1 MIPSSSTPPATS
13 QPRKPTSRPPKPTHA
28 MPKLRWD
35 RESVR
40 RKRLLMRAKGESRA
54 IFRTISMVALIALFG
69 AFNLLNS
76 FTDQNDYTSM
86 PFGSRLLAATNA
98 SDSENDSAVP
108 ENLNGTMPE
117 DECVADQP
125 EIGETGSCLLD
136 GCVTTEDNM
145 GIVILYVCG
154 VIYMFIAL
162 AIVCDEF
169 FVSLYERRRRY
180 AAHAATDTH
189 TACVFLF
196 PLLTLTL
203 SLPGPRSRGDGQR
216 GPHEPLHGRC
226 RRHADGCRWL
236 CPRALHLPARNFQ
249 GV

>member
-1 MIPSSSTPPATS
+1 
-13 QPRKPTSRPPKPTHA
+13 

-108 ENLNGTMPE
+108 ENLDGTMPE
-117 DECVADQP
+117 DECDAAEET
-125 EIGETGSCLLD
+125 EIGSCLVD

-169 FVSLYERRRRY
+169 FVSLHER
-180 AAHAATDTH
+180 
-189 TACVFLF
+189 V
-196 PLLTLTL
+196 
-203 SLPGPRSRGDGQR
+203 
-216 GPHEPLHGRC
+216 
-226 RRHADGCRWL
+226 
-236 CPRALHLPARNFQ
+236 
-249 GV
+249 